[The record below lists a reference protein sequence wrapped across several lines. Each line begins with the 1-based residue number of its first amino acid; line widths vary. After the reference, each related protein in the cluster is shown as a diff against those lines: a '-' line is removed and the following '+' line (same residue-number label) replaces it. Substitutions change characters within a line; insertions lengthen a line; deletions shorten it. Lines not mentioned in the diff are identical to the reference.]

1 MIRLRR
7 RRGPARWWVLVAVVC
22 TLVALAVIGL
32 DHVRSFLPGGRDA
45 GGVWLLTSSGPDD
58 GAPATGPT
66 SSRTPPRTPS
76 PTPAPPRDAV
86 LTVVAGG
93 DVLPHLPVN
102 ASARL
107 TSGGYDFAPLLE
119 PLRPWIAGA
128 DLALCHLEVPVAP
141 AGTAPSGYPAF
152 GAPVELPAA
161 LHATGWD
168 GCSTASNH
176 SLDRGLAGV
185 DATLQAMDGA
195 GLGHV
200 GTARSAAEGAAPQ
213 VYELTRADRTV
224 RVAHLAA
231 TYGVMGARPA
241 SAPWAV
247 TVVDTPALVQQAAA
261 ARAAGADLV
270 VVSIHCCQE
279 YVTEPTAEQ
288 QRIAQELAA
297 SGQVD
302 LVIGHHAHVPQ
313 PLVQLPGGPDGPG
326 MWVAYGLGNM
336 LSNQDA
342 ACCVAA
348 TDSGVL
354 LTVTALVPAEGAVR
368 VTGTTWTAV
377 TVDRPGGH
385 RVYPMPSTVT
395 SGALGTLT
403 AAELAARYER
413 VRTAVGDQAPE
424 RVAPPASSGPP
435 PVVVP
440 HP

>member
-1 MIRLRR
+1 M
-7 RRGPARWWVLVAVVC
+7 
-22 TLVALAVIGL
+22 
-32 DHVRSFLPGGRDA
+32 
-45 GGVWLLTSSGPDD
+45 
-58 GAPATGPT
+58 
-66 SSRTPPRTPS
+66 
-76 PTPAPPRDAV
+76 

-93 DVLPHLPVN
+93 DVLPHLPVD

-107 TSGGYDFAPLLE
+107 ASGGYDFAPLLE
-119 PLRPWIAGA
+119 PLRPWVAGA
-128 DLALCHLEVPVAP
+128 DLALCHLEVPVTP
-141 AGTAPSGYPAF
+141 AGTAPSGYPTF

-161 LHATGWD
+161 LRATGWD

-185 DATLQAMDGA
+185 DATLQTMDAA
-195 GLGHV
+195 GLGHA
-200 GTARSAAEGAAPQ
+200 GTARSAAEGDAPQ
-213 VYELTRADRTV
+213 VYELTRAGRTV

-231 TYGVMGARPA
+231 TYGVMAARPA

-247 TVVDTPALVQQAAA
+247 AVVDPPALVRQAAA

-270 VVSIHCCQE
+270 VVSLHWGQE

-288 QRIAQELAA
+288 QRIAQELAD

-313 PLVQLPGGPDGPG
+313 PLVQLPGGPDGTG

-342 ACCVAA
+342 ECCVAA

-368 VTGTTWTAV
+368 VTGATWTAV

-403 AAELAARYER
+403 AAELGARYER
-413 VRTAVGDQAPE
+413 VRTAVGDKAPE
-424 RVAPPASSGPP
+424 RVAAAASSGPP